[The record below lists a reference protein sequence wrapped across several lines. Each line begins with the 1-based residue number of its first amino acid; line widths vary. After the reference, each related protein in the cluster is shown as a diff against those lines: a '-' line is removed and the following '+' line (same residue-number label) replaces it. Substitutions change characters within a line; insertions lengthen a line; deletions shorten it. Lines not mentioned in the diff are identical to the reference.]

1 MQSRSTVLVL
11 ESEASAQMEQSIR
24 HAFCT
29 ALHVSGL
36 QPMAVLQRAAQA
48 LGAIYREAAAAHRG
62 PGGCPCGWHPDAM
75 VDLEALQH
83 ALAAAAAEGRID
95 LRHAVPI
102 GRG

>member
-1 MQSRSTVLVL
+1 MQPRSTVLAA
-11 ESEASAQMEQSIR
+11 ESDASSQMEQSIR

-29 ALHVSGL
+29 ALHASGL

-62 PGGCPCGWHPDAM
+62 AGGCPCGWHPDAM

-83 ALAAAAAEGRID
+83 ALAAAAADGLID
-95 LRHAVPI
+95 LRHAVPL